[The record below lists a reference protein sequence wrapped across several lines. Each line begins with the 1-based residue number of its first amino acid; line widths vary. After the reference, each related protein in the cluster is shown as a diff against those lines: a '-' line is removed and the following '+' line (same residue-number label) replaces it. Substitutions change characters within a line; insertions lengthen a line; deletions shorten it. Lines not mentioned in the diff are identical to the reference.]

1 MGILIKC
8 AGSTF
13 APKYVIDTVE
23 IPDIECE
30 HEYDNACDAECNL
43 CGATRAVTHNYVDG
57 FCTICGKKDPNK
69 VWTIAEYPVTDGLK
83 GLYDFGSAT
92 ENGSLYNHANPALV
106 PTLTEIT
113 ADGGKWTEEANYATF
128 SGNTNK
134 CRVDTGILPNFAN
147 TVTYVAL
154 CSVPAGGSTTLRPI
168 IGNRR
173 NTSAGNKG
181 VDLAN
186 GIVEY
191 CTGGVAQLSGT
202 LAENQINTD
211 NFIIL
216 AATVSTNGYALYRYT
231 NNSLDELASKTVTID
246 FGTTTSDAVKIGGNS
261 VGNGAADTH
270 ISLAAIHE
278 GDITGGVEGVTVYD
292 KLLEICAFV
301 KTYGKQKGLT
311 IE

>member
-1 MGILIKC
+1 MGILIVCKGADFSAC
-8 AGSTF
+8 AVD
-13 APKYVIDTVE
+13 KVE
-23 IPDIECE
+23 IPTDPDCK
-30 HEYDNACDAECNL
+30 HEYDNACDTTCNL
-43 CGATRAVTHNYVDG
+43 CGATRTAPHNYVDG
-57 FCTICGKKDPNK
+57 FCVDCGMRDPDNPYTID
-69 VWTIAEYPVTDGLK
+69 EYPVTDGLK

-92 ENGSLYNHANPALV
+92 EKGSLYNHANPSLVPALV
-106 PTLTEIT
+106 ELTT
-113 ADGGKWTEEANYATF
+113 DGAKWTEEENYATF

-154 CSVPAGGSTTLRPI
+154 CSVPAGQSKTLRPI

-181 VDLAN
+181 VDLQN

-202 LAENQINTD
+202 IAENQINTD
-211 NFIIL
+211 NFVIL
-216 AATVSTNGYALYRYT
+216 AATASTAGYALYRYT
-231 NNSLDELASKTVTID
+231 NNALVELASDTVAID
-246 FGTTTSDAVKIGGNS
+246 FGATTNDAIKIGGNA
-261 VGNGAADTH
+261 VGNGVADAH

-278 GDITGGVEGVTVYD
+278 GVMTDEQ
-292 KLLEICAFV
+292 LESICAFV
-301 KTYGKQKGLT
+301 KNYGEQKGLT